1 MKVRFLLDENLSPRI
16 KQAVQRREPA
26 IDLLRVGDE
35 NAPPLGTLDPDILR
49 YLESAQRLLLTDNR
63 ATIPAHLIDHTAAG
77 GRHWGIVWLRAP
89 LCIGLLAEWI
99 HTIWAASEAEE
110 WIDQTGWLP

>member
-35 NAPPLGTLDPDILR
+35 SAPPLGTLDPDILR
-49 YLESAQRLLLTDNR
+49 YLESAQRLLLTDTCGAVLPQSR
-63 ATIPAHLIDHTAAG
+63 DDPGPFDRSYG
-77 GRHWGIVWLRAP
+77 GR
-89 LCIGLLAEWI
+89 
-99 HTIWAASEAEE
+99 WAALGHCVAACASAHRVA
-110 WIDQTGWLP
+110 G